1 MEVGKGPTKVAWEN
15 ILSCHQRCVRATV
28 AAAVT
33 IIATL
38 MILHLSVSQLVP
50 PGPSLSTAPRD
61 VSRVEIV
68 LAVIVNAT
76 DAGKCGYNNL
86 CTCNDRQQS
95 VKEHQ
100 PVPTT
105 SNPSP
110 SPYPSGTQ
118 KPNLNPN
125 LIPKR
130 VTTVFCQLV
139 RLMCNEMPCVCVSAC
154 VCECLSV
161 LLKGLCVC
169 ALPTRSP

>member
-1 MEVGKGPTKVAWEN
+1 M
-15 ILSCHQRCVRATV
+15 SS
-28 AAAVT
+28 
-33 IIATL
+33 TL
-38 MILHLSVSQLVP
+38 RPGNCCSRRHHHRHVDDTPSVCQSVSSPCSLP
-50 PGPSLSTAPRD
+50 FPSSAPRD

-139 RLMCNEMPCVCVSAC
+139 LLMCNEMPCVYVC
-154 VCECLSV
+154 VCVTVCLSV
-161 LLKGLCVC
+161 LLKGL
-169 ALPTRSP
+169 

>member
-1 MEVGKGPTKVAWEN
+1 M
-15 ILSCHQRCVRATV
+15 SS
-28 AAAVT
+28 
-33 IIATL
+33 TL
-38 MILHLSVSQLVP
+38 RPGNCCSRRHHHRHVDDTPSVCQSVSSPCSL
-50 PGPSLSTAPRD
+50 PSLSAAPRD

>member
-1 MEVGKGPTKVAWEN
+1 M
-15 ILSCHQRCVRATV
+15 SS
-28 AAAVT
+28 
-33 IIATL
+33 TL
-38 MILHLSVSQLVP
+38 RPGNCCSRHHHRHVDDTPSVCLSVSP
-50 PGPSLSTAPRD
+50 PVPSLPSRH

-110 SPYPSGTQ
+110 HPSGNQ
-118 KPNLNPN
+118 KPKPE
-125 LIPKR
+125 P
-130 VTTVFCQLV
+130 QLDPHA
-139 RLMCNEMPCVCVSAC
+139 RSYSFLSAC
-154 VCECLSV
+154 TTDVQ
-161 LLKGLCVC
+161 
-169 ALPTRSP
+169 